1 MTAFLRPT
9 DPGYDDEVAG
19 YNRLVVHRPEHVMA
33 ARSVDDVV
41 EAADRV
47 RAIDVVTADGQVP
60 PSPPTTTCSAPC
72 SGAAARSGW

>member
-9 DPGYDDEVAG
+9 EPGYDDEVAG
-19 YNRLVVHRPEHVMA
+19 YNRLVVHRPEHVMP

-47 RAIDVVTADGQVP
+47 RAT
-60 PSPPTTTCSAPC
+60 
-72 SGAAARSGW
+72 W